1 MPTTCVTLTARKPTA
16 AELDLAIKT
25 FYSAGEKP
33 GMQLIT
39 DALPIV
45 GEACARLDAGARP
58 EDVIL
63 ALGVLGVDRECAR
76 TFVDMAARV
85 LELKDNADGDA
96 CASTAASLAYDGGS
110 MVSMLAALLV
120 LGAIF
125 STFVPL

>member
-1 MPTTCVTLTARKPTA
+1 MPTTSITLTARKPTA

-33 GMQLIT
+33 GMQLIR

-45 GEACARLDAGARP
+45 GEACSRLDAGARP
-58 EDVIL
+58 EDVIV

-76 TFVDMAARV
+76 TFVEMAARV
-85 LELKDNADGDA
+85 LELKDSADGDA
-96 CASTAASLAYDGGS
+96 FHATSASMAYDGGS
-110 MVSMLAALLV
+110 MVSMLGALLV

-125 STFVPL
+125 STFTF